1 MNLSDKAEAALEE
14 ALLNQNSTPLNTLIG
29 FIVRIKGSA
38 DAQVLNEIRSDV
50 YLGLTKL
57 VNKAQTIQ
65 EMASQLYI
73 IVVRARASYYRR
85 TLRHPHEASFEDES
99 VKAKDSLSAPANNT
113 LSPDQEAKCDAV
125 MEILTAMGSSGK
137 SADRKRYL
145 ALMAEI
151 SGGDPVEAVRSEFG
165 PDITPNYASQLK
177 HRGIEQVKA
186 AYEAS
191 KGKKTS

>member
-14 ALLNQNSTPLNTLIG
+14 ALLNQNSAPLNTLIG
-29 FIVRIKGSA
+29 FIVRSKGIVN
-38 DAQVLNEIRSDV
+38 AQVLNEIRSDV
-50 YLGLTKL
+50 YFGLTKL
-57 VNKAQTIQ
+57 RNKAQTIQ
-65 EMASQLYI
+65 EMAAQLYI

-85 TLRHPHEASFEDES
+85 TLSHPQEASFEDES
-99 VKAKDSLSAPANNT
+99 AKAEESLSAPASSN

-125 MEILTAMGSSGK
+125 MQILTAMGSSGK

-145 ALMAEI
+145 AVMAEI
-151 SGGDPVEAVRSEFG
+151 SGDDPVEAVRSEFG
-165 PDITPNYASQLK
+165 PDITANYASQLK

-191 KGKKTS
+191 KGKKAS